1 MKEDKKSATS
11 RDIPKITADFQCFV
25 CGAIFTTDED
35 RKQHLEKEGHG
46 QLHQDETSEDMQIAN
61 KQEELEESRPHHNR
75 KTNTSY
81 GEKREGQELQVEQ
94 TNEIDWQKTVGMTIR
109 SKEHLDMG
117 IVIVDDH
124 KDYQTSYS
132 VTIEYGDRER
142 FSIPKETI
150 YKTDNKNLYTTL
162 TENEILAS
170 RKDDPFSASIRSY
183 TRD

>member
-1 MKEDKKSATS
+1 
-11 RDIPKITADFQCFV
+11 
-25 CGAIFTTDED
+25 
-35 RKQHLEKEGHG
+35 
-46 QLHQDETSEDMQIAN
+46 
-61 KQEELEESRPHHNR
+61 
-75 KTNTSY
+75 
-81 GEKREGQELQVEQ
+81 
-94 TNEIDWQKTVGMTIR
+94 
-109 SKEHLDMG
+109 MG

-142 FSIPKETI
+142 FSIPKKTI

-162 TENEILAS
+162 TKNEILAS